1 MFSKY
6 YINKTNTEEFK
17 THLTDLLKS
26 LEGKKVLIYGAGIAY
41 ADLKL
46 KYDFSKL
53 NIVAIADKKFEEET
67 VLDRIKAI
75 PPEQIFYQDYDV
87 ILITNECGS
96 VISNYLSKTMK
107 IQDKE
112 IFTVFKEDIPDES
125 QSYNYL
131 DKFNFKEHLNKLNSK
146 LKGKSVV
153 IYGAGVFFDA
163 IHKYYDLSKL
173 NIIGIADKRFTGH
186 EESQSYL
193 GYKVYEPCELKELK
207 PDYVLVATK
216 FYIGIIEDLHYNLLK
231 NTKIKIKPLVKKD
244 FVTLLKEALK

>member
-1 MFSKY
+1 MTTLY
-6 YINKTNTEEFK
+6 
-17 THLTDLLKS
+17 
-26 LEGKKVLIYGAGIAY
+26 EGAY
-41 ADLKL
+41 AKINLTLDVLGKRPDGYHDLSSVMQTISLRDDIEIDVGTGKPWSL
-46 KYDFSKL
+46 QCDKDFVPL
-53 NIVAIADKKFEEET
+53 DET
-67 VLDRIKAI
+67 NLAWKAA
-75 PPEQIFYQDYDV
+75 
-87 ILITNECGS
+87 
-96 VISNYLSKTMK
+96 K
-107 IQDKE
+107 
-112 IFTVFKEDIPDES
+112 
-125 QSYNYL
+125 
-131 DKFNFKEHLNKLNSK
+131 
-146 LKGKSVV
+146 
-153 IYGAGVFFDA
+153 VFFDA

>member
-131 DKFNFKEHLNKLNSK
+131 DKFNFK
-146 LKGKSVV
+146 G
-153 IYGAGVFFDA
+153 
-163 IHKYYDLSKL
+163 
-173 NIIGIADKRFTGH
+173 
-186 EESQSYL
+186 
-193 GYKVYEPCELKELK
+193 
-207 PDYVLVATK
+207 
-216 FYIGIIEDLHYNLLK
+216 
-231 NTKIKIKPLVKKD
+231 
-244 FVTLLKEALK
+244 